1 MSLPCLLVRDRL
13 AEYALDV
20 LDATDAH
27 EIERHLDAC
36 PGCRKEAEDF
46 REGAAR
52 IALELPQHEPGPA
65 LEERVVTAVAEARD
79 EGAEGARTRRGR
91 DRSFRSS
98 SRRSLKLVAAAALAA
113 AVMAGG
119 SLSWALAMR
128 GQVAVK
134 QKALEQNTQTVR
146 RLDQFIA
153 EIQRELTRFQ
163 HIDNAEKGKVFG
175 ALMSSPGPDGGSGQL
190 LVVSVPGR
198 TPDFV
203 HLQANLPPSAR
214 GPFKVLFDQA
224 HGDSIKAGGLTK
236 TPNGDFVLAPK
247 DPQFFDVDLSKL
259 TSVIVL
265 DHQGETLLTGA
276 VQLITQPAS

>member
-1 MSLPCLLVRDRL
+1 MSLPCLRVRDRL
-13 AEYALDV
+13 PEYALDV

-27 EIERHLDAC
+27 EIERHLEAC
-36 PGCRKEAEDF
+36 PGCRKEAEAF

-52 IALELPQHEPGPA
+52 MALALPQREPGPA
-65 LEERVVTAVAEARD
+65 LEERVVTAVVAARGQ
-79 EGAEGARTRRGR
+79 GAAGRKGRRGR
-91 DRSFRSS
+91 DGSRSS
-98 SRRSLKLVAAAALAA
+98 SRRSLKVVAAAALAA
-113 AVMAGG
+113 AIMAGG
-119 SLSWALAMR
+119 SFSWALAMR

-175 ALMSSPGPDGGSGQL
+175 ALMSSPRPHGGSGQL

-203 HLQANLPPSAR
+203 HLQANLPPSAK

-224 HGDSIKAGGLTK
+224 QGDSIRAGGLTK

-247 DPQFFDVDLSKL
+247 DPQFFDIDLSKL

-265 DHQGETLLTGA
+265 DHAGRTLLTGA
-276 VQLITQPAS
+276 VQLITEPAS